1 MSAELAEN
9 AITFDDYEKEYLERY
24 EKGETKKVS
33 TVKKSETIEP
43 DISEQNEPE
52 QTEDKQI
59 EFNPDNSPGAM
70 PKGWNPPAQTNTVNV
85 EKTVEKIIS
94 KLSIKNLDWVLSYQS
109 RVGPLKWIGPSTEDV
124 IIENS
129 KLGKKIVLVPIA
141 FVSEHSETLV
151 ELDIEYKELAEKNG
165 CIDYIRVPALG
176 TNKDFIN
183 SLSSLVIKK
192 EERIFSEDLYPPKIQ
207 CPSQFKKCPCL

>member
-1 MSAELAEN
+1 MYNYKLIFSAHGLP
-9 AITFDDYEKEYLERY
+9 EKNIK
-24 EKGETKKVS
+24 KGD
-33 TVKKSETIEP
+33 P
-43 DISEQNEPE
+43 YQW
-52 QTEDKQI
+52 Q
-59 EFNPDNSPGAM
+59 
-70 PKGWNPPAQTNTVNV
+70 V

-129 KLGKKIVLVPIA
+129 KLSKKIVLVPIA

-165 CIDYIRVPALG
+165 CIDYVRVPALG
-176 TNKDFIN
+176 TIKDFIN

>member
-1 MSAELAEN
+1 M
-9 AITFDDYEKEYLERY
+9 
-24 EKGETKKVS
+24 
-33 TVKKSETIEP
+33 
-43 DISEQNEPE
+43 
-52 QTEDKQI
+52 
-59 EFNPDNSPGAM
+59 
-70 PKGWNPPAQTNTVNV
+70 
-85 EKTVEKIIS
+85 
-94 KLSIKNLDWVLSYQS
+94 
-109 RVGPLKWIGPSTEDV
+109 GPLKWIGPSTEDV

-165 CIDYIRVPALG
+165 CYDYIRVPALG

-207 CPSQFKKCPCL
+207 CPNQFKKCPCL